1 MLNDRVGNMKNKI
14 LLLIIMIIYIFVP
27 ILIMFNNN
35 LFNIKFYILTVLGIL
50 IFLLMKMFKISNSD
64 LGITKNNLLECIKRN
79 ALLIAIFIIIIIILK
94 IIGFDKIT
102 PNETI
107 WFYIFYILV
116 SCPIQ
121 EFLYRGIFGYFE
133 KNSKYKYLWVI
144 VSSLLYSFVHI
155 IYKDSLTC
163 ILTFIIGI
171 IWFLLYRK
179 DYNLTGVCLSH
190 IILGILTIS
199 LGIIN

>member
-1 MLNDRVGNMKNKI
+1 MKNKI
-14 LLLIIMIIYIFVP
+14 LFLIIMIIYIFVP
-27 ILIMFNNN
+27 ILIIFNNH
-35 LFNIKFYILTVLGIL
+35 LFNIKFYIITVLGIL
-50 IFLLMKMFKISNSD
+50 IFLLTKIFKISNSD
-64 LGITKNNLLECIKRN
+64 LGITKNNLLESIKRN
-79 ALLIAIFIIIIIILK
+79 ALLIGIFIIIIIALK
-94 IIGFDKIT
+94 IIGFDKYT
-102 PNETI
+102 PNEI
-107 WFYIFYILV
+107 LWFYVFYILV

-133 KNSKYKYLWVI
+133 KTSKYKYLWVI
-144 VSSLLYSFVHI
+144 VSSLFYSFVHI
-155 IYKDSLTC
+155 IYKDPLTC

-190 IILGILTIS
+190 IVLGILTIS